1 MFTRACHAMMIGLG
15 LYGSLTAY
23 AAAQQKAGRDVVY
36 EAARNRVGLLRY
48 CREEKLLSAE
58 VADIAI
64 RVMQGELEAEPAA
77 GQPLARKYGDYAE
90 QDGEDGV
97 LGPDSKRDVAT
108 FARSFKTTQTELCR
122 EWARESL
129 RGFKGR
135 GVQQAEPAPAV
146 RPAAP
151 PLAGA
156 AKTADPSYL
165 PPATSAVPKVAAPAP
180 VAKPVPPASKA
191 PPLVITTAPTPQPL
205 VIATVP
211 VAKAPPP
218 ITPPSAESRRAPPIT
233 AATVM
238 IIPPSAPPPR
248 PAPVAAQSPAPAYAA
263 PAELHQSRPPAFV
276 PSDVQCP

>member
-1 MFTRACHAMMIGLG
+1 MFTRACLIGLG
-15 LYGSLTAY
+15 LYGSLAAY

-64 RVMQGELEAEPAA
+64 RVMRGELEAEPAA

-135 GVQQAEPAPAV
+135 GTQQAEPAPAV

-151 PLAGA
+151 PQAGA
-156 AKTADPSYL
+156 AKPADPSYL
-165 PPATSAVPKVAAPAP
+165 PPATSAVPKLAAPAP
-180 VAKPVPPASKA
+180 AAKPVPPASKA
-191 PPLVITTAPTPQPL
+191 SPLVITTAPVPKPL

-211 VAKAPPP
+211 VAKAPP
-218 ITPPSAESRRAPPIT
+218 ITPPPAEPRRAPPIT

-248 PAPVAAQSPAPAYAA
+248 PAALAAQSPAPAYAA
-263 PAELHQSRPPAFV
+263 PAELRQSRPPAFV

>member
-1 MFTRACHAMMIGLG
+1 MFTRACLIGLG
-15 LYGSLTAY
+15 LYGSLAAY

-64 RVMQGELEAEPAA
+64 RVMRGELEAEPAA

-97 LGPDSKRDVAT
+97 LGPDSKRDVGT
-108 FARSFKTTQTELCR
+108 FAKSFKTTPTELCR

-129 RGFKGR
+129 RGVKGR
-135 GVQQAEPAPAV
+135 SVQQAEPAPVPKSSAPASTIV
-146 RPAAP
+146 AKPAA
-151 PLAGA
+151 
-156 AKTADPSYL
+156 PSYL
-165 PPATSAVPKVAAPAP
+165 PPGSNSAVPKAAASAPA
-180 VAKPVPPASKA
+180 AKPVSPA
-191 PPLVITTAPTPQPL
+191 PPLVITTAPAPKPL

-211 VAKAPPP
+211 AAKAPPP
-218 ITPPSAESRRAPPIT
+218 ITPLPAEARGVPPIT

-238 IIPPSAPPPR
+238 IIPPSAPPPL

-263 PAELHQSRPPAFV
+263 PAELRQSRPPAFV

>member
-1 MFTRACHAMMIGLG
+1 MFTRACHALMIGLG
-15 LYGSLTAY
+15 LYGSLAAY
-23 AAAQQKAGRDVVY
+23 AAAEQKAGRDVVY

-77 GQPLARKYGDYAE
+77 SLPIARKYGDYAE

-108 FARSFKTTQTELCR
+108 FAKSFKTTPTELCR
-122 EWARESL
+122 EWVRESL

-135 GVQQAEPAPAV
+135 GVRQAEPAPSAV

-151 PLAGA
+151 PSASA
-156 AKTADPSYL
+156 AAAPAAPSYL
-165 PPATSAVPKVAAPAP
+165 PPATSAVPKAVAPLP
-180 VAKPVPPASKA
+180 VAKPVPT
-191 PPLVITTAPTPQPL
+191 PPLVITTAPATRPV

-211 VAKAPPP
+211 AAKAPPP
-218 ITPPSAESRRAPPIT
+218 ITPEPPVIKGAPPIT

-238 IIPPSAPPPR
+238 IIPPSAPPR
-248 PAPVAAQSPAPAYAA
+248 PVPAAQSPAPSHLG
-263 PAELHQSRPPAFV
+263 PAEARQSRPPAFV
-276 PSDVQCP
+276 PSEVQCP